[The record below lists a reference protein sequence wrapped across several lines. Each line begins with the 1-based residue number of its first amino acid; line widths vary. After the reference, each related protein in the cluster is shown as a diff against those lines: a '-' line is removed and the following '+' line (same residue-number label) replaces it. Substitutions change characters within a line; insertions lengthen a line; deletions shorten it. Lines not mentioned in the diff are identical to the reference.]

1 MATCG
6 RLQTH
11 YGRKEG
17 EEEAGQTRGTHQES
31 ESTDE
36 HGNQGEELQ
45 LVRNQQGQQQLLYL
59 LLQLLELAALPLDGR
74 QAAAATLGH
83 QLL

>member
-1 MATCG
+1 MATRG
-6 RLQTH
+6 GLQTH

-17 EEEAGQTRGTHQES
+17 EEEAGQARGTHQQG

-45 LVRNQQGQQQLLYL
+45 LVGNQKGQQQLLYL
-59 LLQLLELAALPLDGR
+59 LLQLFELAALPLDGR
-74 QAAAATLGH
+74 
-83 QLL
+83 